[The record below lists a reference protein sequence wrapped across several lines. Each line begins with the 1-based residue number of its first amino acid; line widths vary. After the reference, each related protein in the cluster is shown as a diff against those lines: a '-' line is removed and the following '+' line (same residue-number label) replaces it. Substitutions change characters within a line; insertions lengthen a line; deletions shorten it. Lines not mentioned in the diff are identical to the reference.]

1 MECSA
6 RAQGGG
12 WGRSPSWV
20 VERTGAEGEENSL
33 SKDVHSASQFTQ
45 ISPSCGDCSHRVF
58 VPHPHS
64 EDGETEVS
72 SGN

>member
-1 MECSA
+1 M
-6 RAQGGG
+6 
-12 WGRSPSWV
+12 